1 MSVITS
7 ICSEIAKKG
16 NGRIF
21 LLKDFAHMGTE
32 NAVKKALSRLCNTG
46 AITRLGKGIYCSLEE
61 DQVFGFGKKYPSRDS
76 IAQAVA
82 DSEGITIIPTVDFA
96 MNALNLSTQIQTN
109 SVFLTDGCKRK
120 IHLDGYKGAGITF
133 VHCSN
138 RRLFQVKNKT
148 MLLII
153 LSMKGIGERNLDMA
167 QMKII
172 KSQLGKITLQDYLH
186 DIKLAPVWIQKK
198 LQS

>member
-1 MSVITS
+1 MSVINS
-7 ICSEIAKKG
+7 IRSEITSKG
-16 NGRIF
+16 NGHIF
-21 LLKDFAHMGTE
+21 LMKDFAHLGSE
-32 NAVKKALSRLCNTG
+32 NAVKKALSRLCNAG
-46 AITRLGKGIYCSLEE
+46 VITRLGKGIYCSLDE
-61 DQVFGFGKKYPSRDS
+61 DKIFGFGKKYPSTDS

-82 DSEGITIIPTVDFA
+82 DSEGVSIIPTVDFA

-138 RRLFQVKNKT
+138 RRLFQVKNRT

-153 LSMKGIGERNLDMA
+153 LSMKGIGERNLDVA
-167 QMKII
+167 QMETI